1 MYQLQLRKC
10 IYNTYLNKNTNNF
23 LLLMSNIFRIL
34 FINILFNYINYF
46 EKYRSATKI
55 RVRKVN
61 IL

>member
-1 MYQLQLRKC
+1 MENIFIIL
-10 IYNTYLNKNTNNF
+10 
-23 LLLMSNIFRIL
+23 LLLMSNIFGIL

-61 IL
+61 ILYKYKIN